1 MDGPGDER
9 RLEPCGP
16 TPSRPTEL
24 PKLPEARVMVVDA
37 GSAQVMYQVWFATMT
52 PLVLWLAGRFAWKRR
67 PACGS
72 RSS

>member
-16 TPSRPTEL
+16 TPSRPTE
-24 PKLPEARVMVVDA
+24 LPEARVMVVDA

-52 PLVLWLAGRFAWKRR
+52 PLVLWLAGRFGWKRR